1 MSTLA
6 TIRFRLLKG
15 DEKTKFVDGAS
26 NTHTLADFSIVDGI
40 LQAVVAI
47 DCATCNVVRNV
58 EPGNSR

>member
-15 DEKTKFVDGAS
+15 HEKTKFADGAS
-26 NTHTLADFSIVDGI
+26 DAHTLADFSIVDGI

-47 DCATCNVVRNV
+47 DRATCNVVRNV
-58 EPGNSR
+58 